1 MDRSAAQQQSINWV
15 GKKPHAS
22 RHDAPSPS
30 CQAVADGRARP
41 APVHQRSK
49 SHFGALSWR
58 RRRAPLPSM
67 ALGAPAQSRCA
78 IPAGK
83 NTAPAPSGCRQS
95 ALAPCSYPALVAG
108 TVPFFNCPDP
118 KQGTYGDLTPMRS
131 PFFCQHRRET
141 ATVRLRSAI
150 RARMPMSVAA
160 VSRLLPA
167 ERRSPPCRS
176 WRGSVFQAS
185 RNYSAGGFRRP
196 IFHGRFGFHGCFRGR
211 GLQGASGGRPA
222 ARRVAAMWGGR
233 GAWACKG
240 GSVRQGMVIQRACRC
255 RGMAGAGSRPPSRRQ
270 SRP

>member
-15 GKKPHAS
+15 GKKSHAS
-22 RHDAPSPS
+22 RHDASSLS
-30 CQAVADGRARP
+30 CQAVASGRARP
-41 APVHQRSK
+41 APVQQRSK

-95 ALAPCSYPALVAG
+95 ALAPSSHPAEVAG

-131 PFFCQHRRET
+131 PFFCPHRRET

-176 WRGSVFQAS
+176 WRGFVFQAS

-196 IFHGRFGFHGCFRGR
+196 IFHGASVSR
-211 GLQGASGGRPA
+211 GASGGLGVRRRQPRRPQ
-222 ARRVAAMWGGR
+222 GGR
-233 GAWACKG
+233 HVG
-240 GSVRQGMVIQRACRC
+240 RQGGLDMQRRL
-255 RGMAGAGSRPPSRRQ
+255 RPSI
-270 SRP
+270 